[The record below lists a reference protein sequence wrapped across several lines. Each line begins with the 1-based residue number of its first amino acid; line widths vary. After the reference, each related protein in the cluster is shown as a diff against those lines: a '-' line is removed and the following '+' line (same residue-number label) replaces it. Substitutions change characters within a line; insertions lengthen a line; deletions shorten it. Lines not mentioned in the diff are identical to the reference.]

1 MGLKKANKDACFIA
15 FDTDVTGI
23 DLPEKFTFPFYYEPH
38 PLCIL
43 ASDQLQDELRT
54 QTDWNHD
61 FGLVDSET
69 VNSGKMFGVL
79 VVQNVDGK
87 LGYLK
92 GFSGKLAD
100 TPRPIGY
107 VPHVYDLLP
116 GKNFFEVGM
125 QKINAIT
132 ACITNF
138 ENHPRFHT
146 KKQELKELEL
156 KACLDLEEVTTAITK
171 AKKERTLLRKEQ
183 RFVLGSEEFE
193 ILNKQLNQESIQ
205 KKFYLKHLSEHWEE
219 KLRSAQIETNDF
231 YSVYETLKEQ
241 RKTGSMDLQQQI
253 FAHYEFLNAHGE
265 TQNLLEI
272 FRALGVHLPPAGAGD
287 CAAPKL
293 IQYAYKMGYTPIAMA
308 EFWWGQSPKS
318 EIKIH
323 RNFYPACTGKCQPI
337 LSHMLQGLTVDDN
350 PMERNTMDH
359 LTIETVYEDSYIIII
374 NKPSGLLSVP
384 GKAITDSVATRMKDK
399 YPEATGPLIVHRLDM
414 PTSGLM
420 LIAKSLEIHKMLQK
434 QFLDRTIEKR
444 YLAELNGLISKN
456 TGTIDLPLRV
466 DLDNRPHQL
475 VCSDHGKNAKTH
487 FEVISRTENTTRI
500 HFYPVTGRTH
510 QLRVHAA
517 HHMGLDTPII
527 GDSLYGIKSN
537 RLHLHAEFIAFNHP
551 ISGKRQ
557 TAQVNAN
564 F

>member
-23 DLPEKFTFPFYYEPH
+23 NLPEKFTFPFYYEPH

-43 ASDQLQDELRT
+43 ASDQLKDELRT

-138 ENHPRFHT
+138 ENQPKFHT
-146 KKQELKELEL
+146 KKQELKELQL
-156 KACLDLEEVTTAITK
+156 KAFLDLEEVTTAITK

-219 KLRSAQIETNDF
+219 KLRSAQIETDDF
-231 YSVYETLKEQ
+231 YSAYETLKEQ

-350 PMERNTMDH
+350 PMERSTMDH

-420 LIAKSLEIHKMLQK
+420 LIAKSLEVHKMLQK

-551 ISGKRQ
+551 IFGKRQ
-557 TAQVNAN
+557 TAQVNAD